1 MGLVVDIEKWPVS
14 AAITMATEGVTANYG
29 EVTSGGDG
37 TADRK
42 ICKMLDKGKVL
53 AAVGKL
59 PSHLSGWL
67 LVAYAAPGYLSDA
80 QANVFYREVIG
91 EFISRYGDAGFKLS
105 EAKWDRVMAIVPLIC
120 YDMARHGNDPRQQF
134 TVAEYTAA
142 LVAGTDIKPSSV
154 RTHFTRD
161 WRPAIELIK
170 EIICVWDALAKSG
183 LKKELLAIRTA

>member
-53 AAVGKL
+53 AAVDKL
-59 PSHLSGWL
+59 ASHLSGWL

-80 QANVFYREVIG
+80 RAQVFYRDLIG
-91 EFISRYGDAGFKLS
+91 EFMSRYGDADFKLP
-105 EAKWDRVMAIVPLIC
+105 EAKWERVMAIVPLIC
-120 YDMARHGNDPRQQF
+120 YDVARHGNDPRLHF
-134 TVAEYTAA
+134 SVAEYSAA
-142 LVAGTDIKPSSV
+142 LVAGTDIKASTV
-154 RTHFTRD
+154 RMSWKRD
-161 WRPAIELIK
+161 WLPAVDLIK
-170 EIICVWDALAKSG
+170 SILYMWDELAKNG
-183 LKKELLAIRTA
+183 LRKEPLAI

>member
-67 LVAYAAPGYLSDA
+67 LVAYAAPDYLSDA
-80 QANVFYREVIG
+80 RAQEFYREVIG
-91 EFISRYGDAGFKLS
+91 EFISRVCDEGVKLAD
-105 EAKWDRVMAIVPLIC
+105 AKWENVLNAVPLIC
-120 YDMARHGNDPRQQF
+120 YDVARHGNDPRLHF
-134 TVAEYTAA
+134 SVAEYSAA
-142 LVAGTDIKPSSV
+142 LVAGTDIKASTV

-161 WRPAIELIK
+161 WLPAINLIK
-170 EIICVWDALAKSG
+170 SILYTWDELAQKG
-183 LKKELLAIRTA
+183 LRNELLAVQTA